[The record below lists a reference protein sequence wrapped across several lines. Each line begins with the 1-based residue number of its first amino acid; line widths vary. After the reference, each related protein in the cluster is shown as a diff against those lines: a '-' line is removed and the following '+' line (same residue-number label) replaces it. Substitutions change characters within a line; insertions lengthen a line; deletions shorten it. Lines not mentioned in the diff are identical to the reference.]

1 MTTTQAKNLYDTDYY
16 AWTQEQIQLL
26 KLGKLH
32 QLDIANLIEEVEDLG
47 GTVRKELVSRLG
59 ILMGHL
65 LKWEYQPGYRGA
77 SWRATIREQRR
88 KTRKLF
94 EKNPSLK
101 SFLEEAL
108 IEAWEDA
115 LDLAERETGL
125 PVESFPPERV
135 YGVEEILDDAFW
147 PGESQ

>member
-1 MTTTQAKNLYDTDYY
+1 MTTTQAKKLYETDYY

-26 KLGKLH
+26 KVGKLN
-32 QLDIANLIEEVEDLG
+32 QLDIANLIEEIADLG
-47 GTVRKELVSRLG
+47 GSLRKELVSRLG

-65 LKWEYQPGYRGA
+65 IKWEYQPGYRGA

-88 KTRKLF
+88 KIRKLL

-125 PVESFPPERV
+125 SIESFPQKRKYELD
-135 YGVEEILDDAFW
+135 EILDDVFL
-147 PGESQ
+147 PE

>member
-1 MTTTQAKNLYDTDYY
+1 MTTTQAKSLYHTDYY

-26 KLGKLH
+26 KIGKLN
-32 QLDIANLIEEVEDLG
+32 QLDIANLIEEIADLG
-47 GTVRKELVSRLG
+47 GSVRKELVSRLG

-65 LKWEYQPGYRGA
+65 IKWEYQPGYRGA

-88 KTRKLF
+88 KIRKLL

-125 PVESFPPERV
+125 PVESFPQERK
-135 YGVEEILDDAFW
+135 YEFDQILDDGFL
-147 PGESQ
+147 PE